1 VTVLTRDS
9 LISAVAP
16 APAKLEIP
24 ATTALVQANVT
35 PAVDEVAVYP
45 RGVLLQI
52 FAVAALVI
60 TAVGLTVTVRVNGV
74 PLHPFMPGVMIY
86 IAFTGAVVVLVR
98 DSLIS
103 AVAPAP
109 ATFDIPATT
118 ALVHVNDAP
127 AVELVA
133 VYPNGVVLQTVC
145 AAALVMTDVGLTVT
159 TRLNGVPAHPPKLG
173 VIIYVTATGAVTVLI
188 KDSLISAVAPAP
200 AKLEIPAT
208 TALVQAN
215 VAPAVDD
222 VAVYPR
228 GVLLQTF
235 AVAALVITAV
245 GLTVTV
251 RLKGVPLHP
260 LILGVITYIALTGAV
275 VVFVSDSLIRAV
287 APAPARFE
295 IPATTALVHENDA
308 PAVELVAV

>member
-1 VTVLTRDS
+1 MTVLTR
-9 LISAVAP
+9 
-16 APAKLEIP
+16 
-24 ATTALVQANVT
+24 
-35 PAVDEVAVYP
+35 
-45 RGVLLQI
+45 
-52 FAVAALVI
+52 
-60 TAVGLTVTVRVNGV
+60 
-74 PLHPFMPGVMIY
+74 
-86 IAFTGAVVVLVR
+86 
-98 DSLIS
+98 
-103 AVAPAP
+103 
-109 ATFDIPATT
+109 
-118 ALVHVNDAP
+118 
-127 AVELVA
+127 
-133 VYPNGVVLQTVC
+133 
-145 AAALVMTDVGLTVT
+145 
-159 TRLNGVPAHPPKLG
+159 
-173 VIIYVTATGAVTVLI
+173 
-188 KDSLISAVAPAP
+188 DSLISAVAPAP